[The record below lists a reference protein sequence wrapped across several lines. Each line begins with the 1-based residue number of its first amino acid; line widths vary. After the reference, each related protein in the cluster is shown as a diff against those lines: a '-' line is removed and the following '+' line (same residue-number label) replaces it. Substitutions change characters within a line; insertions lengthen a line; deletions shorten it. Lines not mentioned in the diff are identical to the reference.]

1 MERSEVSGGSNPN
14 SAILGPWAVHCPF
27 GDLSF
32 LICPVE
38 RMRLCWM
45 LPLALGLP
53 PGGAR
58 CKGPSA
64 FLLHTES
71 ELRRAAPVRK
81 QGDRESE
88 GVLGCPGSPVTSL
101 SECHSSSGALRN
113 DLAATPW
120 SPLVK
125 ATNG

>member
-1 MERSEVSGGSNPN
+1 MGAQIPIQPFWGPGQFIAPLGTSVSS
-14 SAILGPWAVHCPF
+14 SVQF
-27 GDLSF
+27 S
-32 LICPVE
+32 E